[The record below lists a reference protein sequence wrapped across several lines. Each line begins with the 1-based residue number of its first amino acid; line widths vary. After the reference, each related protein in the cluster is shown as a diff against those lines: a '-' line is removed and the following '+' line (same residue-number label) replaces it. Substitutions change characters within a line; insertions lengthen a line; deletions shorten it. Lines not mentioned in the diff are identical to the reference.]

1 MLLPTPSGISFNQ
14 RVPLGFKLHY
24 TFPRLPQ
31 NVGESGSFGLMFT
44 TFYSHPDSISLGS
57 SRVLSLLFVPTP
69 VSDEDETEQEE
80 EKQEEEQC
88 QDSS

>member
-1 MLLPTPSGISFNQ
+1 M
-14 RVPLGFKLHY
+14 
-24 TFPRLPQ
+24 
-31 NVGESGSFGLMFT
+31 GESGSFRLMFT